1 MRFQFTGLIRG
12 PTIYRQG
19 YYMMWTISIHRPHTR
34 PDADYFSQTPRPK
47 QFQFT
52 GLIRGPTLAS
62 KSASSALS
70 IFQFTGLIR
79 GPTNLR
85 LDAAG
90 QPANFNSQA
99 SYEARH
105 GRAGIKWAC
114 SDFNSQASYEARPR
128 RNPSPISPSV
138 FQFTGLIRGPTPYGH
153 ITQPSRLFQFTGL
166 IRGPTFF
173 LPKLLDI
180 LFISIHRPHTRPDPI
195 TTVTFAAI
203 LPFQFTGLIRGPT

>member
-99 SYEARH
+99 SYEARP
-105 GRAGIKWAC
+105 I
-114 SDFNSQASYEARPR
+114 NQSQ
-128 RNPSPISPSV
+128 
-138 FQFTGLIRGPTPYGH
+138 LIR
-153 ITQPSRLFQFTGL
+153 QL
-166 IRGPTFF
+166 I
-173 LPKLLDI
+173 
-180 LFISIHRPHTRPDPI
+180 ISIHRPHTRPDM
-195 TTVTFAAI
+195 VV
-203 LPFQFTGLIRGPT
+203 LG